1 MKKDFLNLR
10 RSRWLLLT
18 LFALLVGASPA
29 GAVIDNGNGTVTE
42 GFDDASKVYSSGWI
56 LTLPSGWDYSGDP
69 ATWSVENSK
78 DGIYKTKP
86 SLYAFSTSNSSNYL
100 ITPELDGEFS
110 FWMRSYNTSYGSS
123 VAAYECTYEGGVLSL
138 GEKIGEVTIA
148 KAKPVAA
155 ISKQTI
161 NYSGNGRIALLI
173 NYAYFDDFTYTPY
186 VDNGAIAK
194 PTNFACTTTT
204 YNSATLG
211 WTAGGEETAWQMVY
225 STDAGFDKDAATPI
239 DITTN
244 PYTLT
249 GLSES
254 TTYYAYLR
262 AKSGE
267 DVSSWT
273 SKISFTTP
281 VQYPAPTAL
290 ASSGETTSAATLSWT
305 AGSSE
310 TSWEISYSVNSDF
323 SESTDVNVSTTPSK
337 ELTGLTA
344 NTTYYVKVRANYGEE
359 RFSAW
364 TDAISFKT
372 LQVATNAS
380 NYSDDFETS
389 NNWNLINGTQNNAWA
404 WGSAAQKDG
413 SKGLYISN
421 NGGTTNAY
429 SGSSIVYASQLF
441 SFAAGDYIV
450 SYDWLCKGE
459 KGSYGSASY
468 DYLRVFL
475 VPATT
480 ELTAGS
486 GSFSYSGQPTGWIS
500 LDDAAALVNV
510 SEWQHK
516 SVNINIPSNAN
527 YYVVFAWISDGSGGD
542 NPPAAI
548 DNFSIRLNDTPNPT
562 SLAVTD
568 ITAHAGTL
576 GWTSTDNTWE
586 VYYSTS
592 STTPAVDQTPS
603 ASPNTNS
610 YTFTGLD
617 AETKYYVW
625 VRSVSKTNTSWKSDW
640 VGTNFTTDI
649 AAVAPTGLIASSIT
663 ATGATLNWT
672 AGADETKWDI
682 VYGLYNDATDV
693 RNTTEEITTTPT
705 KVLTGLTSETTYYVF
720 VRAKK
725 GEEVSSWVSTSF
737 FPTATVQLTVN
748 EGDVTNQYVIEGYY
762 GDYYQK
768 TEYVIPSTDLVSL
781 DGGIIKS
788 MKLYISTA
796 ANKAFTST
804 FKVFL
809 KEIGSTTIDSY
820 QGYIDADVVYT
831 GTLDAQGS
839 TMDIVFDTDYEY
851 NGGNLLVGIYNTTAG
866 GNYTTSGTPK
876 FNGTSSDGSML
887 YGRVSG
893 SYSLNDV
900 EPTQGNF
907 LPKTTFTY
915 LPLTGAKIQ
924 INKTAIDFGSVTTL
938 PQNETFTISNSKGK
952 ADLTN
957 IAVAITG
964 ADAAAYSVSAL
975 PRTTITTTG
984 ETAADIELTVTFNP
998 AAGGEYNDATITINA
1013 DDQDEKNIALS
1024 GTYVANPAMG
1034 VFNDSEATDAA
1045 TTGETINF
1053 GYVQEVPTYTYYVK
1067 NTGAGTLDVAV
1078 ENGGLTVSPANASLA
1093 AGAQQAFTITA
1104 NVAEPDATVTFT
1116 GTNHDGGTA
1125 IGTFSVTL
1133 QGTVMPLASKFFEG
1147 FNYTD
1152 GNATTTELDGWEVNN
1167 NTYNV
1172 KYSGGKLCYDAS
1184 STETGNVVTPKL
1196 RVSGTSDVLRIY
1208 ASITNKN
1215 WNNTK
1220 VAVYYSADKDN
1231 WIVARDLGKNDFDAN
1246 NTLKNFEISGI
1257 PEGSYYFKIELSDAA
1272 VDYIYGFSTT
1282 HPAAVAMSESAAPSL
1297 DDDVVRD
1304 VTLTRSFAA
1313 GWNTVCLPFAV
1324 AAGDMVTK
1332 FGAGVKL
1339 YDFTGYN
1346 TETQELSFGQVDTGV
1361 AAGMPYII
1369 YVTDAITDPISFFNA
1384 NITETT
1390 AGTTTYNG
1398 ATFQGTY
1405 APIVDPNMDGK
1416 WGVTSEA
1423 KIAKGN
1429 ASASMKGFRAYFEGI
1444 TAGASAR
1451 LSFIDEDGTTTVINA
1466 LELNQNVEGVYNLQ
1480 GQKVERMQKGLYIV
1494 NGRKVVRK

>member
-1 MKKDFLNLR
+1 MLIKKITF
-10 RSRWLLLT
+10 
-18 LFALLVGASPA
+18 LFAFFLSLFGGTQAWADAYTTGFESTDGWTTISNMGGDDSKWSSQGSYVSDYELSTTYKYQGSNGLYNGQANNETYFITPKLAAGTISFWAVGKKETGGSNNY
-29 GAVIDNGNGTVTE
+29 VKVFKCTDNGDGTFTIDE
-42 GFDDASKVYSSGWI
+42 
-56 LTLPSGWDYSGDP
+56 
-69 ATWSVENSK
+69 EN
-78 DGIYKTKP
+78 
-86 SLYAFSTSNSSNYL
+86 LSTH
-100 ITPELDGEFS
+100 
-110 FWMRSYNTSYGSS
+110 SYY
-123 VAAYECTYEGGVLSL
+123 
-138 GEKIGEVTIA
+138 
-148 KAKPVAA
+148 
-155 ISKQTI
+155 
-161 NYSGNGRIALLI
+161 NYSGSDYLRCNKNSL
-173 NYAYFDDFTYTPY
+173 TYTEY
-186 VDNGAIAK
+186 SFELDTDSHLAFYLSKAGIDNFSASNGLASAGAIPAPK
-194 PTNFACTTTT
+194 AFSAISTT
-204 YNSATLG
+204 YNSATFS
-211 WTAGGEETAWQMVY
+211 WTAGGEETEWQMVY
-225 STDAGFDKDAATPI
+225 SKDADFNKNAADTVT
-239 DITTN
+239 ITDN

-249 GLSES
+249 GLNEN

-262 AKSGE
+262 AKKGE

-281 VQYPAPTAL
+281 EQYPAPTAL
-290 ASSGETTSAATLSWT
+290 ASSGETTSAATISWT

-310 TSWEISYSVNSDF
+310 TSWEIFYSVNSDF
-323 SESTDVNVSTTPSK
+323 SESTEVNVSTTPSK

-344 NTTYYVKVRANYGEE
+344 NTTYYVKVRADYGEE
-359 RFSAW
+359 HFSAW

-372 LQVATNAS
+372 LQVATDAS
-380 NYSDDFETS
+380 NYSDDFEIS
-389 NNWNLINGTQNNAWA
+389 NNWNLINGTQTNAWA
-404 WGSAAQKDG
+404 WGSAAKKDG

-459 KGSYGSASY
+459 KGSYGSSSY

-672 AGADETKWDI
+672 AGADETKWDL

-705 KVLTGLTSETTYYVF
+705 KELTGLTSETTYYVF

-748 EGDVTNQYVIEGYY
+748 DGEATNDFAPIYGYY
-762 GDYYQK
+762 ADGVRPHSQFI
-768 TEYVIPSTDLVSL
+768 IPSTEISAI
-781 DGGIIKS
+781 DGGQINKVTF
-788 MKLYISTA
+788 YANQSTITWTES
-796 ANKAFTST
+796 NTPT
-804 FKVFL
+804 FKVYM
-809 KEIGSTTIDSY
+809 KEVAETEFASAAFVDW
-820 QGYIDADVVYT
+820 
-831 GTLDAQGS
+831 GTLSEVYSGVLSVADNKMVV
-839 TMDIVFDTDYEY
+839 TLDTPFEY
-851 NGGNLLVGIYNTTAG
+851 NGGNLLIGFNETAK
-866 GNYTTSGTPK
+866 GNYKTSTWIG
-876 FNGTSSDGSML
+876 
-887 YGRVSG
+887 VSTG
-893 SYSLNDV
+893 ANTAVGQNNYASAL
-900 EPTQGNF
+900 EFKQF

-915 LPLTGAKIQ
+915 LPVTGAKMQ

-975 PRTTITTTG
+975 PRRTITTTG

-1045 TTGETINF
+1045 TTGETVNF
-1053 GYVQEVPTYTYYVK
+1053 GYVQETPTYTYYVK

-1078 ENGGLTVSPANASLA
+1078 DNGGLTVSPANASLA

-1133 QGTVMPLASKFFEG
+1133 QGTVMPLTDKFFEG

-1172 KYSGGKLCYDAS
+1172 KYSGGKLCYVAS

-1196 RVSGTSDVLRIY
+1196 RVSGTSDELRISAY
-1208 ASITNKN
+1208 TAYTYSSSKLIIS
-1215 WNNTK
+1215 
-1220 VAVYYSADKDN
+1220 YSADKTN
-1231 WIVARDLGKNDFDAN
+1231 WTVAATKTGNSDFDGK
-1246 NTLKNFEISGI
+1246 TYVLKDFVISGI
-1257 PEGSYYFKIELSDAA
+1257 PEGSYYFKIEMCDVA
-1272 VDYIYGFSTT
+1272 VDYFYGFSTT
-1282 HPAAVAMSESAAPSL
+1282 HPAAVAMDESAAPSL

-1304 VTLTRSFAA
+1304 VTLTRSFSA

-1361 AAGMPYII
+1361 AAGKPYII

-1405 APIVDPNMDGK
+1405 APMAAGTMEGK

-1423 KIAKGN
+1423 KIAKGG

-1451 LSFIDEDGTTTVINA
+1451 LSFTDEDGTTTVINA

-1494 NGRKVVRK
+1494 NGRKVVKK